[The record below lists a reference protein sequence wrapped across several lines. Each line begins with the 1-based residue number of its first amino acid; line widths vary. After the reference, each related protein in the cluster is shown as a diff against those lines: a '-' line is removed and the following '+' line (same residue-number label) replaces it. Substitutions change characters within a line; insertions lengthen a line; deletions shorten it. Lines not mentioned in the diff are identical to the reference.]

1 MDGSK
6 RVLLCDPDSHLGTFY
21 RQQLGQMPI
30 ELIQCRGPHA
40 LRSAALSAQPD
51 LILINVQ
58 QQDGDG
64 FRLCRQLK
72 LNERTV
78 ITPVLLLSDSPTGDE
93 RQRAQAVGAL
103 DLIPRIP
110 SPLFLQSRLNAVL
123 FEFQTTSLH
132 HRLSDQRHTVLVAE
146 DSPSLQQ
153 FYEQVLGSMNCEVLL
168 CEDGNSAWQTLQK
181 NPDVDM
187 IIADLY
193 MPRMDGREL
202 CNLIRSHHQFDQI
215 PLIVIS
221 TEQEKPVLFDL
232 LNQGANDYI
241 QKPFREEELRA
252 RVQAHLRSR
261 HFSKEQ
267 FRLNQELIEL
277 SALLEDKVE
286 QRTQDLFDANV
297 EAIYKLAVACDLKDL
312 DTADHI
318 ARVKEYVETFSSYL
332 GLDERTAREYGY
344 SSMMHDVG
352 KLGIPDAILTK
363 PGPLTEAEWQIM
375 RTHPIKGK
383 EILGD
388 KPFFRHAADIAV
400 AHHERFDGSGY
411 PYGLKGQLIPFSAR
425 IVAIV
430 DVYDALRSRRPY
442 KAAWGEEAACNEL
455 QRLAGHQLDPHLVN
469 KFLKLSQSGDLNR
482 IRMAHLH

>member
-1 MDGSK
+1 M
-6 RVLLCDPDSHLGTFY
+6 
-21 RQQLGQMPI
+21 
-30 ELIQCRGPHA
+30 
-40 LRSAALSAQPD
+40 
-51 LILINVQ
+51 
-58 QQDGDG
+58 
-64 FRLCRQLK
+64 
-72 LNERTV
+72 
-78 ITPVLLLSDSPTGDE
+78 
-93 RQRAQAVGAL
+93 
-103 DLIPRIP
+103 
-110 SPLFLQSRLNAVL
+110 LFDY
-123 FEFQTTSLH
+123 QTTPLH
-132 HRLSDQRHTVLVAE
+132 HRVSDEGHTVLVAE

-153 FYEQVLGSMNCEVLL
+153 FYLQVLGSMNCEVLL
-168 CEDGNSAWQTLQK
+168 CEDGHSAWNTLQQ
-181 NPDVDM
+181 NPDVDL
-187 IIADLY
+187 IIVDLY
-193 MPRMDGREL
+193 MPKMDGREL

-215 PLIVIS
+215 PIVVIS

-277 SALLEDKVE
+277 SAVLEDKVE

-297 EAIYKLAVACDLKDL
+297 EAIYKLAVACDLKDM

-318 ARVKEYVETFSSYL
+318 ARVREYVETFSRYL
-332 GLDERTAREYGY
+332 GLDVRTAREYGY

-363 PGPLTEAEWQIM
+363 PGPLDEREWQVM
-375 RTHPIKGK
+375 RTHPIKGR

-400 AHHERFDGSGY
+400 AHHERFDGTGY
-411 PYGLKGQLIPFSAR
+411 PYGVQGQQIPFSAR

-442 KAAWGEEAACNEL
+442 KAPWSEEAACNEL
-455 QRLAGHQLDPHLVN
+455 QRLAGNQLDPHLVN
-469 KFLKLSQSGDLNR
+469 KFLKLSLSGDLNR
-482 IRMAHLH
+482 IRLAHLH